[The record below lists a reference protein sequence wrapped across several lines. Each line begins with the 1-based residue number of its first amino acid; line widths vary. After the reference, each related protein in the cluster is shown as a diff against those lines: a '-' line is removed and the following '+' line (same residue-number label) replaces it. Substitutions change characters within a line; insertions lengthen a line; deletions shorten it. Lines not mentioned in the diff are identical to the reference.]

1 MSPGRPSRKQ
11 LAIRGWLGFILF
23 CLLGA
28 AIVGRVLVIQSRE
41 HAHWTAVGEKFS
53 ASVRTIVPSRGQIYS
68 HDGSV
73 LATSVPVYDVRWD
86 TQSQGIDWE
95 LYAETED
102 SLCAGLARVLG
113 NEPGHYR
120 QLLKTGRA
128 RESRAAL
135 VARKI
140 SYAQRQ
146 AILALPFVKEGRNES
161 GFTFAQSEVRLKPFG
176 DLAGRTVGI
185 HREDGAVGL
194 EASWND
200 VLAGVEGKQMQ
211 RYVIGGDWVPVS
223 EEYIVAPR
231 AGLDVVTT
239 IDMHLQDVASRALE
253 RQLVKHN
260 AKWGTV
266 ILMEVATGKIRAM
279 ANLERQGDGLDS
291 LTRGVYREV
300 LNRAVVES
308 VEPGS
313 TFKLAS
319 IMAAMEA
326 GGAKPDDWVETGNG
340 RVTFHGKEMTDAE
353 VDKTGGYG
361 RIDLQ
366 TVFAR
371 SSNVGT
377 ALTVKRCFGS
387 EPQRFLDA
395 LHQLGVGDRTGIRLG
410 GEPAPR
416 VHRKVGDNGWSKLSI
431 TQMSIGY
438 EVQQTPLQV
447 LMLYNAVANGG
458 RMVRPLLVESTQLN
472 GQTVE
477 NFSPEVI
484 RESICS
490 KETLAAAQAMLRA
503 VADPAGV
510 GTGRTLFKDRPYTVA
525 GKTGTSRVVR
535 DGVYDGTYRASFA
548 GYFPAE
554 APRYSCIVV
563 VAETQSG
570 VFYGGSIAGPIFQE
584 LADKVYATDPS
595 FHADAAQAPLA
606 AMRRNPYLLHGP
618 KVERERLLEHWGWAF
633 SDSARGDVDWVEA
646 IATDSTLTLKPRAI
660 TRGVIPDVRGM
671 GLRDAL
677 YLLENA
683 GLTVQYNGIGSVRQ
697 QSIEPGTPCA
707 RQTISLQLR

>member
-1 MSPGRPSRKQ
+1 MSQGKPRRKQ
-11 LAIRGWLGFILF
+11 IAIRGWLGFIFF
-23 CLLGA
+23 CLFGA
-28 AIVGRVLVIQSRE
+28 AIVGRVLVIQSQE
-41 HAHWTAVGEKFS
+41 HAHWTQIGEKFS

-86 TQSQGIDWE
+86 TQSPGIDWD
-95 LYAETED
+95 LYEESLD
-102 SLCAGLARVLG
+102 SLCAGLAYVLG
-113 NEPGHYR
+113 KTPQDYR
-120 QLLKTGRA
+120 KMLREGRNKK
-128 RESRAAL
+128 SRSTL
-135 VARKI
+135 VARRV

-146 AILALPFVKEGRNES
+146 ELLKLPFVRKGRNES
-161 GFTFAQSEVRLKPFG
+161 GFTFQQSEVRLKPFG

-185 HREDGAVGL
+185 HRESGAVGL
-194 EASWND
+194 EASWNE

-253 RQLVKHN
+253 RQLVEHN

-291 LTRGVYREV
+291 LTRGKYREV

-319 IMAAMEA
+319 LMAAMEA
-326 GGAKPDDWVETGNG
+326 GGAELDDKVATGNG
-340 RVTFHGKEMTDAE
+340 RVTFYGKEMTDAE
-353 VDKTGGYG
+353 VDKYGGYG
-361 RIDLQ
+361 TIDLR
-366 TVFAR
+366 TVFAK

-377 ALTVKRCFGS
+377 ALTIKEHFGG

-395 LHQLGVGDRTGIRLG
+395 LHALGVGEKTGIRLG
-410 GEPAPR
+410 GEPEPR
-416 VHRKVGDNGWSKLSI
+416 VHREVGKNGWSGLSM

-438 EVQQTPLQV
+438 EVQQTPLQM
-447 LMLYNAVANGG
+447 LMLYNAIANGG
-458 RMVRPLLVESTQLN
+458 KMLQPLLVEATQYN
-472 GQTVE
+472 GQVVE
-477 NFSPEVI
+477 TFGPQVV
-484 RESICS
+484 RESVCS
-490 KETLAAAQAMLRA
+490 AKTLAAAQEMLRA

-510 GTGRTLFKDRPYTVA
+510 GTGKSLFKGRPYTVA
-525 GKTGTSRVVR
+525 GKTGTCRVVK

-570 VFYGGSIAGPIFQE
+570 SYYGSSIAGPIFQE

-606 AMRRNPYLLHGP
+606 EVRRNPRMLHGP
-618 KVERERLLEHWGWAF
+618 KAERTQLLEHWGWAYA
-633 SDSARGDVDWVEA
+633 DSALGNVDWVETT
-646 IATDSTLTLKPRAI
+646 ITDSTVTLRPRAVLK
-660 TRGVIPDVRGM
+660 GQVPDVRGM

-683 GLTVQYNGIGSVRQ
+683 GLTVRYQGTGAVYD
-697 QSIEPGTPCA
+697 QSLAPGTPCN
-707 RQTISLQLR
+707 RQTILLELR

>member
-1 MSPGRPSRKQ
+1 
-11 LAIRGWLGFILF
+11 
-23 CLLGA
+23 
-28 AIVGRVLVIQSRE
+28 
-41 HAHWTAVGEKFS
+41 
-53 ASVRTIVPSRGQIYS
+53 
-68 HDGSV
+68 
-73 LATSVPVYDVRWD
+73 
-86 TQSQGIDWE
+86 
-95 LYAETED
+95 
-102 SLCAGLARVLG
+102 
-113 NEPGHYR
+113 
-120 QLLKTGRA
+120 
-128 RESRAAL
+128 
-135 VARKI
+135 
-140 SYAQRQ
+140 
-146 AILALPFVKEGRNES
+146 
-161 GFTFAQSEVRLKPFG
+161 
-176 DLAGRTVGI
+176 
-185 HREDGAVGL
+185 
-194 EASWND
+194 
-200 VLAGVEGKQMQ
+200 
-211 RYVIGGDWVPVS
+211 
-223 EEYIVAPR
+223 
-231 AGLDVVTT
+231 
-239 IDMHLQDVASRALE
+239 
-253 RQLVKHN
+253 
-260 AKWGTV
+260 
-266 ILMEVATGKIRAM
+266 
-279 ANLERQGDGLDS
+279 
-291 LTRGVYREV
+291 
-300 LNRAVVES
+300 
-308 VEPGS
+308 
-313 TFKLAS
+313 
-319 IMAAMEA
+319 
-326 GGAKPDDWVETGNG
+326 
-340 RVTFHGKEMTDAE
+340 
-353 VDKTGGYG
+353 
-361 RIDLQ
+361 
-366 TVFAR
+366 
-371 SSNVGT
+371 
-377 ALTVKRCFGS
+377 
-387 EPQRFLDA
+387 
-395 LHQLGVGDRTGIRLG
+395 
-410 GEPAPR
+410 
-416 VHRKVGDNGWSKLSI
+416 
-431 TQMSIGY
+431 
-438 EVQQTPLQV
+438 
-447 LMLYNAVANGG
+447 MLYNAVANGG

-618 KVERERLLEHWGWAF
+618 KVERERLLEHWGWTF